1 VADLELPRADVAAIV
16 LAGGRST
23 RFGADK
29 LVTEVDGRALVL
41 HAIDAARA
49 VAQRIV
55 VVGPGSATLPDDVV
69 VVREDPPYSG
79 PFAAVA
85 TGLVTLDDD
94 IAVVVV
100 LAGDLLDPAP
110 MLPRLLSALRGP
122 QHAGAAPPEASVTVD
137 ADGRRQP
144 LLAAYRVE
152 PLLAGIAGVDPY
164 GRAAYALLDG
174 LRVVDVADDGA
185 HARDVD
191 TTADLP

>member
-1 VADLELPRADVAAIV
+1 VPDLELSRAGVAAIV
-16 LAGGRST
+16 LAGGRAT

-29 LVTEVDGRALVL
+29 LGTEVGGRALVL

-55 VVGPGSATLPDDVV
+55 VVGPMSAALPADVV

-85 TGLVTLDDD
+85 AGLAALDDD
-94 IAVVVV
+94 VHVVVV

-110 MLPRLLSALRGP
+110 MLPRLLRALRGP
-122 QHAGAAPPEASVTVD
+122 QHGGGAPPEAAVTVD
-137 ADGRRQP
+137 VEGRRQP
-144 LLAAYRVE
+144 LLAAYRLE
-152 PLLAGIAGVDPY
+152 PLLAGVAGVDGY

-174 LRVVDVADDGA
+174 LRVVDVKDDGA

-191 TTADLP
+191 TPDDLP